1 MTDVSTTSY
10 TLRVRSC
17 AEVESIPSIPWFE
30 RLRTRKPCQYSIN
43 RPASGNKKTAHGKV
57 KNASSS
63 VAEPSTAQRAF
74 PTFPRAR
81 LLRMRTLSFLI
92 LLTYKCGD
100 LRLASWL
107 RLFIGSRACYSQSQ
121 MSGSLECKQVSWLR
135 GGFHAVLPDST
146 YFAPPNPGL
155 TSWAPH
161 MPSLRDS
168 KSADADSLVDIRESQ
183 SPGLPGPGW
192 NNRLTAVQAGSIPS
206 LQGAVAQIQ
215 CARQRARLTNGKR
228 ISARFMPS
236 LSGL

>member
-100 LRLASWL
+100 LRRNVMASSVSLAWTSFLLKLVQKIFHLNHNFWSFEVQVVRFRGVL
-107 RLFIGSRACYSQSQ
+107 SQ
-121 MSGSLECKQVSWLR
+121 V
-135 GGFHAVLPDST
+135 V
-146 YFAPPNPGL
+146 
-155 TSWAPH
+155 
-161 MPSLRDS
+161 
-168 KSADADSLVDIRESQ
+168 
-183 SPGLPGPGW
+183 
-192 NNRLTAVQAGSIPS
+192 
-206 LQGAVAQIQ
+206 
-215 CARQRARLTNGKR
+215 
-228 ISARFMPS
+228 
-236 LSGL
+236 